1 AVGHLGQ
8 VEAGAEVLTGRGQ
21 HDRRDALG
29 WMGEELAEAADR
41 LIVKGIAFGRT
52 VEGEDADL
60 AVASEAE
67 GVREVDGRRLGGC
80 LGRVGRGEVGQRE
93 SLNMSSE
100 EERAQRW
107 GVCARQ

>member
-1 AVGHLGQ
+1 
-8 VEAGAEVLTGRGQ
+8 
-21 HDRRDALG
+21 
-29 WMGEELAEAADR
+29 MGEELAEAADR

-80 LGRVGRGEVGQRE
+80 LGRVGSGEVGHME

-100 EERAQRW
+100 EERAPRLGGCVVEVA
-107 GVCARQ
+107 GVVSRGHGRRGGGGWAGRAG